1 MKFKSFLGDAFD
13 FSSVVINIVLLGLLF
28 LFAGCSD
35 SKLPADIPNNSRSD
49 LGNKAPT
56 LRIISTVPSVSETLF
71 ELGLGDCV
79 VGASDYCK
87 YPEEILS
94 VLKIGSLHE
103 YNLEAIVELTP
114 DFVVVLKEN
123 DVLPQKLSAL
133 GIETISVDHSTLEG
147 VLESFEVIANRV
159 EESAPGTS
167 EHARTICQEMNEQ
180 ISSIRASVAD
190 KVKVK
195 TLVSIYRTVGLGK
208 IGEVYVAGKNPYFDS
223 VLEIVGATNVASEL
237 QAFSPRITAE
247 GILELNPEAILD
259 LSTDGVTYEGEELKT
274 KKEER
279 IADWESLG
287 DSLDAVKNNRIYPIF
302 ADYATIPGPRTVLFL
317 EELADILHPER
328 TQEEE

>member
-13 FSSVVINIVLLGLLF
+13 CSSVVMNIVLLGLLF

-35 SKLPADIPNNSRSD
+35 SKLPADIPNNSRAD
-49 LGNKAPT
+49 LGNEAPT

-94 VLKIGSLHE
+94 VPKIGSLHE
-103 YNLEAIVELTP
+103 YNVEAIVELSP

-167 EHARTICQEMNEQ
+167 ERARTIRQEMNEQ